1 MKISFRDG
9 YLKVTTPEAEALL
22 EELLD
27 SDGLWEYLSVAF
39 QKSVEHQEQTKA
51 ESLELKNMMNMMEKV
66 MSSVSTLEKKVE
78 SGIVVKGE
86 TVNGTGSVPVSN
98 LNKANTAEEPPRRK
112 KKKVDPNKMKNLG
125 GNAFLAMAQNAK
137 KIK

>member
-1 MKISFRDG
+1 MKVSFQSG

-39 QKSVEHQEQTKA
+39 QKSVEEQEQNKA

-66 MSSVSTLEKKVE
+66 MSSVSTLEKKVD
-78 SGIVVKGE
+78 SGVVVKG
-86 TVNGTGSVPVSN
+86 NDGGSALPVSS
-98 LNKANTAEEPPRRK
+98 LNKANTEPERPRRE
-112 KKKVDPNKMKNLG
+112 KKKVDPTKMKNMG
-125 GNAFLAMAQNAK
+125 GNAFLAMAQQAK

>member
-51 ESLELKNMMNMMEKV
+51 ESLELKNMMNMMEKM

-86 TVNGTGSVPVSN
+86 TVNGTSNVPVSS
-98 LNKANTAEEPPRRK
+98 LNKANITEEPPKRK

>member
-51 ESLELKNMMNMMEKV
+51 ESLELKNMMNMMEKM

>member
-1 MKISFRDG
+1 MKVNFHSG

-39 QKSVEHQEQTKA
+39 QKSVEEQEQNKA
-51 ESLELKNMMNMMEKV
+51 ESLELKNMMNMMEKM

-78 SGIVVKGE
+78 KGVVI
-86 TVNGTGSVPVSN
+86 NGGSVPSTGTQTSSVSQASD
-98 LNKANTAEEPPRRK
+98 KPEPPRRK
-112 KKKVDPNKMKNLG
+112 KKKIDQSKLNNLG
-125 GNAFLAMAQNAK
+125 GNAFLAMAQQAK